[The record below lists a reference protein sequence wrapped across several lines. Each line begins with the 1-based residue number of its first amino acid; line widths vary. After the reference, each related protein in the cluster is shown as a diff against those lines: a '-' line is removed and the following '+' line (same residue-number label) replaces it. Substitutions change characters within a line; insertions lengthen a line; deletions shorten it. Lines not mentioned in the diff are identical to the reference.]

1 MKLSHRLALIV
12 SCAVIGLVLIAGFAL
27 STLRSTMLEDKR
39 NEIHTVLNL
48 AAKQVAYF
56 QGLEQSGKLTRDEA
70 QARAIESLSS
80 LRDEKRSICGRAP

>member
-39 NEIHTVLNL
+39 NEGTSQKTEN
-48 AAKQVAYF
+48 K
-56 QGLEQSGKLTRDEA
+56 
-70 QARAIESLSS
+70 AR
-80 LRDEKRSICGRAP
+80 